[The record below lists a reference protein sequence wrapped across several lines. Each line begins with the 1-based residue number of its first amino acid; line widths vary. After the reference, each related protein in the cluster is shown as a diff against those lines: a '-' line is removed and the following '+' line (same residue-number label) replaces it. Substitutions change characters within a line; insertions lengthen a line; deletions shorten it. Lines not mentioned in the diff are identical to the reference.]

1 MAFTIVSLPKE
12 GGRQTVTFLGG
23 FDALTQVF
31 KLREVVS
38 NNPQWH
44 PEVAHQLVYI
54 RVMFSIANYHLE
66 EVDGV
71 WVSSD
76 NKTWS
81 CVFNRENN
89 QIGSID
95 VGRDRMH
102 HYLDS
107 VPNCLRRAIQSALE
121 RAAMRRLA
129 KHPDLFPKTRRNEG
143 Q

>member
-31 KLREVVS
+31 KQRETVS
-38 NNPQWH
+38 NSPQWH
-44 PEVAHQLVYI
+44 PEVAQQVVYI

-66 EVDGV
+66 EVEGV
-71 WVSSD
+71 WVSAD

-81 CVFNRENN
+81 CVFNRENR
-89 QIGSID
+89 QVGSVD
-95 VGRDRMH
+95 VGKGKMH
-102 HYLDS
+102 YYLDS
-107 VPNCLRRAIQSALE
+107 IPSCLCRAIQSALE
-121 RAAMRRLA
+121 RVAMRRLA
-129 KHPDLFPKTRRNEG
+129 KNPDLFPKTHRNEG